1 MNGFDNQHDH
11 ESYRQLLECWRA
23 ENSIKTIKFQFL
35 LLTNAILVASVY
47 LMPIPP
53 DIMSNAHQWL
63 YAVATLLSLTWLFS
77 LGRTLVFQKAWQIRL
92 QQMAATYPD
101 DQRFHILDNTQALE
115 LIRTQHRWLSLCG
128 AMPSRL
134 YLLGIPAMFTLGW
147 LTAWLISL

>member
-1 MNGFDNQHDH
+1 
-11 ESYRQLLECWRA
+11 
-23 ENSIKTIKFQFL
+23 
-35 LLTNAILVASVY
+35 
-47 LMPIPP
+47 
-53 DIMSNAHQWL
+53 
-63 YAVATLLSLTWLFS
+63 
-77 LGRTLVFQKAWQIRL
+77 
-92 QQMAATYPD
+92 MAATYPD